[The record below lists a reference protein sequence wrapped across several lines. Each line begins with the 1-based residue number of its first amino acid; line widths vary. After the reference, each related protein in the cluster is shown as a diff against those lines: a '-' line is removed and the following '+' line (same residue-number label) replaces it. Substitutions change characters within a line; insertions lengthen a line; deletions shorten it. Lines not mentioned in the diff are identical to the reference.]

1 MKKFI
6 IYILVLIEETS
17 YLAALLVLLSIGV
30 VGIGTWLIKTLVL
43 KPPIKDAASLLTA
56 SLMFIIWGFIGLLF
70 IKRKE
75 APIFIIYPTGNS
87 AVLTG
92 FLFALLSCWFLFW
105 IWIRNWKVIL
115 TIIELI
121 KKG

>member
-1 MKKFI
+1 M
-6 IYILVLIEETS
+6 EETS
-17 YLAALLVLLSIGV
+17 YLAALLSLLSIGV
-30 VGIGTWLIKTLVL
+30 GGLGTWLITTLVL

-56 SLMFIIWGFIGLLF
+56 SVMFFIWGSIGILF
-70 IKRKE
+70 IRRKE

-92 FLFALLSCWFLFW
+92 IAFVLLSCGFLFW
-105 IWIRNWKVIL
+105 IWIKNWKVIL
-115 TIIELI
+115 TIIELV